1 MPRRRVLVDTNIL
14 VSGLVFMKGNEH
26 HILQLAEDKKI
37 TLIIPE
43 IVMVETE
50 NVLQE
55 KFAGFERLLDIFL
68 RRLELESVPIGQA
81 ERAGEESVGL
91 LSDAK
96 DAPIYAAIVVAKPDY
111 AITGDKRLRNDLRK
125 SSGVTRQTRVL
136 SSAEF
141 LQEFLE

>member
-1 MPRRRVLVDTNIL
+1 LPRRSVLVDTNIL
-14 VSGLVFMKGNEH
+14 VSGLVFIKGNEH
-26 HILQLAEDKKI
+26 RILQLAEDEKI

-43 IVMVETE
+43 IVIVETE
-50 NVLQE
+50 KVLQE

-68 RRLELESVPIGQA
+68 RRLEFESVPTEQA
-81 ERAGEESVGL
+81 ARAGEEFLSL

-96 DAPIYAAIVVAKPDY
+96 DTPIYAAIVVAKPDY
-111 AITGDKRLRNDLRK
+111 AITGDKRLRNDLKK

-141 LQEFLE
+141 LQEFLK